1 MKDDTAAKDAARKT
15 RREQWLR
22 YLTFVAEEKICVSCS
37 ANRYKKWL
45 SESPGY
51 LICYIYFCFYV
62 AYWQTLRTD
71 YQNLLRVSFDCRCEL
86 DD

>member
-1 MKDDTAAKDAARKT
+1 MEKPNVKDDTAAKDAARKT

-45 SESPGY
+45 S
-51 LICYIYFCFYV
+51 
-62 AYWQTLRTD
+62 
-71 YQNLLRVSFDCRCEL
+71 
-86 DD
+86 

>member
-51 LICYIYFCFYV
+51 LICYIFFGGGVMAFPTMIYFLSFYFCF
-62 AYWQTLRTD
+62 LCG
-71 YQNLLRVSFDCRCEL
+71 LLANP
-86 DD
+86 